1 MTYQEFLEVN
11 HLTDTELVR
20 LAYDLC
26 EVDGKKE
33 VTDGTEKEENEQDD
47 LH

>member
-26 EVDGKKE
+26 EAEEKKE
-33 VTDGTEKEENEQDD
+33 ANNGTEKEENK
-47 LH
+47 

>member
-1 MTYQEFLEVN
+1 MTYEEFLEVN

-26 EVDGKKE
+26 ASEEKK
-33 VTDGTEKEENEQDD
+33 DENEKNE
-47 LH
+47 